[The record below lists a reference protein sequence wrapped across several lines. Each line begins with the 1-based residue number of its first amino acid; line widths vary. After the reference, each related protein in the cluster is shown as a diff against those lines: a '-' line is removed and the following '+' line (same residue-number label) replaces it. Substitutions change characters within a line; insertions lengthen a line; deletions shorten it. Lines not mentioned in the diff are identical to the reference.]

1 MPAGKAISEAHAQ
14 LGVALRATRD
24 RARISTR
31 SVAKTG
37 SAADAGE
44 SEPAPAYYSS
54 GHISLVETGVTAPSP
69 ELIEAYAAMPGSDP
83 GQLRSLHERML
94 AATRAAARRR
104 REGGGPDP
112 VAVPPRSMEEVDGRH
127 DVQRHYVVVATDAEY
142 RFGPTGAVREVVVTV
157 ELRATAVGVLLY
169 YTGFSYPADQRTG
182 VLRAEA
188 VAGAA
193 LLSAQESPSG
203 ALGCYFRLERE
214 LSPEDRDP
222 YRVTFRLSVRTDAR
236 AIPCL
241 AYFPTRGGER
251 LRLRASFDPAAR
263 PTSVWW
269 FSVPDLVDA
278 EQPAPGH
285 DMPDDPACSF
295 ARTFERLVPGWCYG
309 VAWIW

>member
-1 MPAGKAISEAHAQ
+1 MPAGKAISEAHAH

-24 RARISTR
+24 QAGISTR
-31 SVAKTG
+31 AVAKTR
-37 SAADAGE
+37 SAAAGE
-44 SEPAPAYYSS
+44 SEAAPAYYSS
-54 GHISLVETGVTAPSP
+54 GHISLVEAGATAPSP

-104 REGGGPDP
+104 REGGEPEP
-112 VAVPPRSMEEVDGRH
+112 EAVPPRSMEEVSARH

-142 RFGPTGAVREVVVTV
+142 RFGPTGAVCEVLVAVA
-157 ELRATAVGVLLY
+157 LRATAAGVLLY

-182 VLRAEA
+182 VLQAEA
-188 VAGAA
+188 GAGAA
-193 LLSAQESPSG
+193 LLSVQESPTG

-222 YRVTFRLSVRTDAR
+222 YRLTFRLSVRSDAR
-236 AIPCL
+236 AVPCL

-251 LRLRASFDPAAR
+251 LRLRASFDSAAR
-263 PTSVWW
+263 PGSVWW

-285 DMPDDPACSF
+285 DVPDDPAGSF
-295 ARTFERLVPGWCYG
+295 AHSFERLVPGWCYG
-309 VAWIW
+309 VAWTW